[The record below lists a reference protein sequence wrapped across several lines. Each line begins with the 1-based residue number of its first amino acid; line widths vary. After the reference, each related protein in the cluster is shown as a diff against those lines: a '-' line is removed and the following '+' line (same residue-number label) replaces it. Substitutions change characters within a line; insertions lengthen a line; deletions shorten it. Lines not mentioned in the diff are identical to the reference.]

1 MRKFHAIAAL
11 CKDGR
16 RPELQALFDCVW
28 SKPVRPPSETAL
40 VVLVRADEPASVT
53 VRSLGHCRRMAGR
66 RTAPTARSLYRAG
79 PSQEADDRTP
89 SKASNSGTKIS
100 ATR

>member
-11 CKDGR
+11 CKDGL

-53 VRSLGHCRRMAGR
+53 VRSLEHCRRMVGSTVRTNSALPIPRRAVAG
-66 RTAPTARSLYRAG
+66 G
-79 PSQEADDRTP
+79 
-89 SKASNSGTKIS
+89 G
-100 ATR
+100 